1 MSEKKQR
8 PLSPHASIY
17 RPPAAMMTSIMHRI
31 SACAMSFIGAP
42 MLVWW
47 LWSLSEGP
55 STYQQFTG
63 FASSWLG
70 TFILFGLSWCFFQHL
85 ASGIRHLIMD
95 IGAGYEL
102 KTAQRSALATFAISI
117 VLTLAFWMALTLK

>member
-1 MSEKKQR
+1 MPAKRQR

-17 RPPAAMMTSIMHRI
+17 RPPAAMMTSIMHRMSGI
-31 SACAMSFIGAP
+31 AMSLIGAP
-42 MLVWW
+42 LLVWW

-55 STYQQFTG
+55 AAYNQFTH

-102 KTAQRSALATFAISI
+102 KVAHRGALATFCVSAAFTIGFWT
-117 VLTLAFWMALTLK
+117 VLTLK

>member
-1 MSEKKQR
+1 
-8 PLSPHASIY
+8 
-17 RPPAAMMTSIMHRI
+17 
-31 SACAMSFIGAP
+31 

-55 STYQQFTG
+55 GTYQQFTR
-63 FASSWLG
+63 FASNWLG

-85 ASGIRHLIMD
+85 ASGVRHLIMD

>member
-1 MSEKKQR
+1 MAEKRQR

-17 RPPAAMMTSIMHRI
+17 RPPAAMMTSIMHRFT
-31 SACAMSFIGAP
+31 AAAMALVGMP
-42 MLVWW
+42 LLVWW

-55 STYQQFTG
+55 RAYAQFAG

-70 TFILFGLSWCFFQHL
+70 TYILFGLSWCFFQHL
-85 ASGIRHLIMD
+85 ASGIRHFVMD

-102 KTAQRSALATFAISI
+102 RIARMGARATFYFST
-117 VLTLAFWMALTLK
+117 VMTLGFWTILALK